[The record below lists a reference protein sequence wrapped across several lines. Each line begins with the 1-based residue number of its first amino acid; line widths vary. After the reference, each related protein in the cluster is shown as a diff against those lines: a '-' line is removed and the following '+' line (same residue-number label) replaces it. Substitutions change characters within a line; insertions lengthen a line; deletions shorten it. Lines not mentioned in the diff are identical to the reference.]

1 MTWLIA
7 HMWLVLSGVGLL
19 AAVLGWSV
27 RGMLLVGKL
36 RQAAVER
43 DVARVELATAREE
56 IEKLF
61 KVTRQPLADESEMR
75 AAISSRDARIAELS
89 AELVKATEAAAV
101 TAAAPA
107 SALAAATV
115 AEEDT
120 LVWRNRHLEQRV
132 VFLEGELAAAQ
143 RVEPSAPPAS
153 ETDVAS
159 VETAKRVWEA
169 DYLRQRVAAL
179 EAQILDMPVVA
190 EAAPVAAPV
199 AAAAPLLEGGKTVE
213 EELAALR
220 WRNRFLEGRVAY
232 FEAEGQS
239 AAALPQ
245 DPVQPMS
252 ETILNQLEAADAKA
266 DAENDL
272 LPERPPA
279 LDKPVGGKA
288 DDLTVIGGIG
298 PKIKDVLNGLG
309 VFHFDQI
316 AAWTPGNVAWVDQ
329 HLSFSGRITRE
340 GWVEQAAVLV
350 RAPVDS

>member
-1 MTWLIA
+1 MTWLMA

-61 KVTRQPLADESEMR
+61 KVTRQPAAAEADLR
-75 AAISSRDARIAELS
+75 AEIASRDSRIAELT
-89 AELVKATEAAAV
+89 AELAKAPPAADESV
-101 TAAAPA
+101 TTPAP
-107 SALAAATV
+107 ALAAAV
-115 AEEDT
+115 PEEDT

-132 VFLEGELAAAQ
+132 AFLESELAAAQ
-143 RVEPSAPPAS
+143 ASAPATPPT
-153 ETDVAS
+153 EEVAGGS
-159 VETAKRVWEA
+159 VETAKLAWES
-169 DYLRQRVAAL
+169 DYLRQRVTAL
-179 EAQILDMPVVA
+179 EAELLKAPA
-190 EAAPVAAPV
+190 SATPPPPAAAVAAP
-199 AAAAPLLEGGKTVE
+199 AASLEGGKTVE

-232 FEAEGQS
+232 FEGEGQS
-239 AAALPQ
+239 AAAPPQ
-245 DPVQPMS
+245 DAAPPMS
-252 ETILNQLEAADAKA
+252 ETILGQLEAADAVA
-266 DAENDL
+266 DADSGPE
-272 LPERPPA
+272 PERPPA
-279 LDKPVGGKA
+279 LDKAVDGRP

-298 PKIKDVLNGLG
+298 PKIQDVLNSLG

-316 AAWTPGNVAWVDQ
+316 AAWTPANVAWVDQ

-350 RAPVDS
+350 RAPADS